1 MFEHTD
7 AQKRNPQKKL
17 GTDNVGDD
25 FSLTPRPIKSQDLNK
40 RVGSEKSI
48 DAKLTHQGQT
58 VDQGEVIRKPS
69 KSKFLGKRLEIMTP
83 SKRISVAK
91 DFSKSPMQDSAKL
104 WLHIHLP
111 QLPLDILTR
120 GGEDLRACVLCEA
133 RANRRKVL
141 LANSAAMR
149 LGVRQGMPL
158 NAAHI
163 LGDIN
168 VFEPN
173 AVLERKALRQLC
185 HWALQFSPVISEV
198 DNDGLLIEIKGSL
211 KLFNG
216 IDRLIAEVKKGLKEL
231 GYKFAIAVAP
241 TPLGATALARS
252 GQGEISLNG
261 QTMMTAVGP
270 LPLAVLRLPE
280 KQESLLDSIGVRT
293 IGDCT
298 RLPRGGLGRRASPEL
313 VKVFDRLA
321 GQHPDPRVQFEP
333 SKVFQSHVE
342 LPWETR
348 KVQTLML
355 AGERLLQE
363 LTGYL
368 RGVSGLAN
376 TLRWTFRHNDNTAT
390 HFQLELVKP
399 SRDPAYFAMLFREKV
414 ARLNIQANVIEI
426 GLYVNRLSEE
436 QTLSHADLF
445 DDNAK
450 LEGGNQEDW
459 HAFVDRLRTRLGDRA
474 VKRLKAIAD
483 HRPECAWRWQEPNF
497 FSASKPKKTPTSKDT
512 LHNKHNN
519 GVNNYLTNGL
529 ESGLEN
535 DMGLSINSPTNSVT
549 TRKRDLPGR
558 PVWLM
563 RRPVK
568 IAHDGQMPDLNGP
581 LELQTQRERVETG
594 WWDGK
599 PVGRDYFV
607 ASNPAGARLWVY
619 RELTGKRDWYL
630 HGIFD

>member
-7 AQKRNPQKKL
+7 AQKTNLQNSPRTNN
-17 GTDNVGDD
+17 DGDD
-25 FSLTPRPIKSQDLNK
+25 FSLTPRPTKSQSMIK
-40 RVGSEKSI
+40 PTVSEKPI
-48 DAKLTHQGQT
+48 DIKLTHQGKT
-58 VDQGEVIRKPS
+58 VGQSEIIRNPA
-69 KSKFLGKRLEIMTP
+69 KSKFAGKRLEIMTP
-83 SKRISVAK
+83 SKRMSVAK
-91 DFSKSPMQDSAKL
+91 DFTKPVAQDSAKL
-104 WLHIHLP
+104 WLHVHLP

-141 LANSAAMR
+141 LANSAAVR

-163 LGDIN
+163 LGEIN

-173 AVLERKALRQLC
+173 AALERKVLKQLC
-185 HWALQFSPVISEV
+185 HWALQFSPVISAV

-231 GYKFAIAVAP
+231 GYKFSIAVAP

-252 GQGEISLNG
+252 GQGDISLNE
-261 QTMMTAVGP
+261 QTMMAAVGP
-270 LPLAVLRLPE
+270 LPLSVLRLPE
-280 KQESLLDSIGVRT
+280 KQESLLESIGVRT
-293 IGDCT
+293 IGDCA

-313 VKVFDRLA
+313 VKVFDRLV
-321 GQHPDPRVQFEP
+321 GRHPDPRVQFEP

-376 TLRWTFRHNDNTAT
+376 TLRWTFHHNDNTAT

-399 SRDPAYFAMLFREKV
+399 SRDAAYFAMLFREKV
-414 ARLNIQANVIEI
+414 ARLNIQANVTEI

-445 DDNAK
+445 DHHAK

-497 FSASKPKKTPTSKDT
+497 FSASKSIKSTTSKHA
-512 LHNKHNN
+512 LN
-519 GVNNYLTNGL
+519 NNYDKSLGL
-529 ESGLEN
+529 PMSSSLQA
-535 DMGLSINSPTNSVT
+535 VT
-549 TRKRDLPGR
+549 DRKQDLPGR

-563 RRPVK
+563 RRPVR

-607 ASNPAGARLWVY
+607 ASNPAGAKLWVY